1 MNKNIITYAKKIKY
15 RNWIIHFIVKKTDNL
30 SLLNKKIVKRQ
41 FMGYTKKDALEL
53 AKNEFVTTLEDKT
66 YFASAITI
74 TIKDIAGNKII
85 AETAIFDGFTNKTSK
100 QLQLEIKRTQD
111 LIISLNKIY

>member
-1 MNKNIITYAKKIKY
+1 MNKNIISYAKKIKY
-15 RNWIIHFIVKKTDNL
+15 RVWVIHFIVKNTDIT
-30 SLLNKKIVKRQ
+30 SLLNRKIVKRQ
-41 FMGYTKKDALEL
+41 FVGYTKKNALEL
-53 AKNEFVTTLEDKT
+53 AKNECVATLKDKT

-74 TIKDIAGNKII
+74 TIKDIAGNEII